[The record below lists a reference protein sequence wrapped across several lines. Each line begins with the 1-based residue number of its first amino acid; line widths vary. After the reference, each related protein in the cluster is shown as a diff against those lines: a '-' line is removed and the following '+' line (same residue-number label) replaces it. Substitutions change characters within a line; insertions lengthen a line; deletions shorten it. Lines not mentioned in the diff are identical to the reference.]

1 MLLGASNPMCLRG
14 GMARARRKPGRR
26 SESVA
31 SETRQRLVETAR
43 ALFAERGFEAVS
55 LRTIAERSGLSH
67 GLLRHHFG
75 SKEELWLAVVLQIDA
90 EFVDALA
97 SLERVD
103 RPEADARSLGR
114 AFVVALTEVQA
125 RTPDA
130 VRLVLHESFTGGERL
145 DTMLQVLEPARQRVA
160 RLVRRLHDAGLIRE
174 HTPESFFGFLLMS
187 TGSPWALP
195 ALTRGLTGRLPTAA
209 EHSAVVAKTLFG

>member
-1 MLLGASNPMCLRG
+1 
-14 GMARARRKPGRR
+14 MARARRKPGRR

-31 SETRQRLVETAR
+31 GETRQRLVVTAR

-55 LRTIAERSGLSH
+55 LRTIAERSGLAH

-90 EFVDALA
+90 EFVDVLA
-97 SLERVD
+97 SLEGVD
-103 RPEADARSLGR
+103 RLGADARSLGR
-114 AFVVALTEVQA
+114 AFVTALTEVHA
-125 RTPDA
+125 RNPDA

-145 DTMLQVLEPARQRVA
+145 DTLLQVLGPVRQRVA
-160 RLVRRLHDAGLIRE
+160 SLVRRLHDAGLIRE
-174 HTPESFFGFLLMS
+174 HTPDAFFGFLLMA

-195 ALTRGLTGRLPTAA
+195 ALTRGLTSRLPTAA